1 MPSTMRPP
9 SRRKASSMSSSGAS
23 AGRRKRV
30 RGDTPVRSHSRGHEA
45 SIPPSVVVI
54 DAAPYDEVPMSE
66 RTTRTQIEA
75 NVDDLDPRI
84 WPRVIEQLL
93 AVGADDAW
101 ITPIVMKKGRPAF
114 TLGVLCGDGVVDE
127 VRRVIFTETSSIGLR
142 ETIVTKHA
150 LPRSFTSV
158 EIEGHPIAIKRAD
171 FDGTEVNR
179 SVEWD
184 DVVRV
189 ADALGM
195 SANDVLVAALQA
207 GREQQA

>member
-1 MPSTMRPP
+1 M
-9 SRRKASSMSSSGAS
+9 
-23 AGRRKRV
+23 
-30 RGDTPVRSHSRGHEA
+30 
-45 SIPPSVVVI
+45 VVI
-54 DAAPYDEVPMSE
+54 DAAPYDEPPMSE

-114 TLGVLCGDGVVDE
+114 TLGVLCDDGVADE

-158 EIEGHPIAIKRAD
+158 EVEGHPIAIKRAD

-207 GREQQA
+207 VREQQA

>member
-1 MPSTMRPP
+1 M
-9 SRRKASSMSSSGAS
+9 
-23 AGRRKRV
+23 
-30 RGDTPVRSHSRGHEA
+30 
-45 SIPPSVVVI
+45 VVI
-54 DAAPYDEVPMSE
+54 DVAPYDEVPMSE

-150 LPRSFTSV
+150 LLRSFTSV

>member
-1 MPSTMRPP
+1 M
-9 SRRKASSMSSSGAS
+9 
-23 AGRRKRV
+23 
-30 RGDTPVRSHSRGHEA
+30 
-45 SIPPSVVVI
+45 VVI
-54 DAAPYDEVPMSE
+54 GVAPYDEVTMSE
-66 RTTRTQIEA
+66 RMTRTQIEA
-75 NVDDLDPRI
+75 NVDDLDPRV

-114 TLGVLCGDGVVDE
+114 TLGVLCGDDVIDE
-127 VRRVIFTETSSIGLR
+127 ARRVIFTETSSIGLR
-142 ETIVTKHA
+142 ESTVTKHA

-158 EIEGHPIAIKRAD
+158 KVEGHPIAIKRAEYG
-171 FDGTEVNR
+171 GTQVNR

>member
-1 MPSTMRPP
+1 M
-9 SRRKASSMSSSGAS
+9 
-23 AGRRKRV
+23 
-30 RGDTPVRSHSRGHEA
+30 
-45 SIPPSVVVI
+45 VVI
-54 DAAPYDEVPMSE
+54 DAAPYDESPMSE

-114 TLGVLCGDGVVDE
+114 TLGVLCGDGVADE
-127 VRRVIFTETSSIGLR
+127 VRRAHLHRDQFDR
-142 ETIVTKHA
+142 P
-150 LPRSFTSV
+150 PRDDRDQACVAAPFTSV

>member
-1 MPSTMRPP
+1 M
-9 SRRKASSMSSSGAS
+9 
-23 AGRRKRV
+23 
-30 RGDTPVRSHSRGHEA
+30 
-45 SIPPSVVVI
+45 VVI
-54 DAAPYDEVPMSE
+54 DAAPYDESPMSE
-66 RTTRTQIEA
+66 RTARTQIEA

-114 TLGVLCGDGVVDE
+114 TLGVLCGDGVADE

-158 EIEGHPIAIKRAD
+158 EIGGTDRHQTAD